1 MPIKPINSVTFS
13 GRLGKDP
20 TLTQTGDTKR
30 CFFTLIQNQFQ
41 GHDDKGARRP
51 DKVISIG
58 FTVFGQTAQLL
69 VDNFFKG
76 DQLFIQAHLDTWQ
89 KEKEGNTE
97 YMTSFIVDEIE
108 AGAPSE
114 KRRAKLQ
121 AARAARE
128 ANKQSGQATSNSG
141 FDDMADDFPY

>member
-1 MPIKPINSVTFS
+1 MPINTVSFS
-13 GRLGKDP
+13 GRLAKDP
-20 TLTQTGDTKR
+20 TLTQTGETKR

-41 GHDDKGARRP
+41 GHDEKGARRP
-51 DKVISIG
+51 DKVISVG
-58 FTVFGQTAQLL
+58 FTIFNQRAQFL

-76 DQLFIQAHLDTWQ
+76 DQLFIQAHIDTWQ
-89 KEKEGNTE
+89 KEKDGNTE

-108 AGAPSE
+108 PGSPSD

-128 ANKQSGQATSNSG
+128 ANNQSGQPGQSGGNSG
-141 FDDMADDFPY
+141 FDDMDDDLPF